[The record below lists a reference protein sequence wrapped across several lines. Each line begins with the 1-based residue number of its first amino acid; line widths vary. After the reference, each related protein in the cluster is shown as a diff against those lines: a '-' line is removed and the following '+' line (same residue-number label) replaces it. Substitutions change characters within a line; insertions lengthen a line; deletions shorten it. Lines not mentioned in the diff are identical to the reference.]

1 MQFYLDFEKPLV
13 DLEQKIRELRDYS
26 TDKVDFSSDLKKLVV

>member
-1 MQFYLDFEKPLV
+1 MQHFLDFEKPLV

-26 TDKVDFSSDLKKLVV
+26 TERVDFSRDIHTI